1 MFCGPT
7 FRFKIFGLTHMMNER
22 LMGNWLF
29 IILWYLKLPKQLS
42 TMHLILQWISNIS
55 GILAHAF
62 WDTFH
67 TKLNGFWDKKYYLLH
82 FELKFYHINIF
93 VSINKCNFLIFLL
106 IPIQILRPWAGFF
119 LQQAMCLCSIGAV
132 NLQPLELKLSYHMD
146 SFGKNSFKDFGGW
159 MGLNFHF
166 SF

>member
-93 VSINKCNFLIFLL
+93 VSINKCNFLINWPFSAHPYPNPASLGR
-106 IPIQILRPWAGFF
+106 ILSSAGNVP
-119 LQQAMCLCSIGAV
+119 LQYRSSQFTTIGT
-132 NLQPLELKLSYHMD
+132 
-146 SFGKNSFKDFGGW
+146 
-159 MGLNFHF
+159 
-166 SF
+166 